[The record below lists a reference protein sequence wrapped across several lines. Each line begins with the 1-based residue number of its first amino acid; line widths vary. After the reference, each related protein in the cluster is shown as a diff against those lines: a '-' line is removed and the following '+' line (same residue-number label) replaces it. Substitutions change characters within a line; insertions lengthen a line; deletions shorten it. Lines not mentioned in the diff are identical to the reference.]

1 MARSKKKKTE
11 LLIKYGLVGLL
22 FLFLIFQE
30 IMIIRILRKCKLLE
44 SKISAYYVEYSNNEI
59 LSKQKL
65 ADIEGKVDNTISL
78 LDEYNVK
85 VDGQFIKT
93 SKMEKHYSNLLKEE
107 KKKRVD
113 SSGLDLDLQRIEKE
127 GKDAFLSK
135 KYQLAY
141 SKYSKLLDFNSSDL
155 NARFYKMLSLF
166 NINKSDSSKY
176 KEILGDCKILNEN
189 GFQKERVEEIETFI
203 KQEL

>member
-11 LLIKYGLVGLL
+11 LLIKYGFVGLL

-30 IMIIRILRKCKLLE
+30 IMIIRILRKCNLLE
-44 SKISAYYVEYSNNEI
+44 SKISSYYVEYSNNEI
-59 LSKQKL
+59 SSKQKL

-127 GKDAFLSK
+127 GKYAFLSK

-166 NINKSDSSKY
+166 NMNKSDSSKY

>member
-78 LDEYNVK
+78 FDEYNVK
-85 VDGQFIKT
+85 VDGQFLKI
-93 SKMEKHYSNLLKEE
+93 SNMEKHYSNLLKEE

-113 SSGLDLDLQRIEKE
+113 DSGLDLDLQRIEKE

-166 NINKSDSSKY
+166 NMNKSDSSKY

>member
-1 MARSKKKKTE
+1 MARSKKNKTDM
-11 LLIKYGLVGLL
+11 LLKYVLMGGL
-22 FLFLIFQE
+22 FLVLIFQE
-30 IMIIRILRKCKLLE
+30 IMIVRILGKCNDLE
-44 SKISAYYVEYSNNEI
+44 SKMSSYFIEYSNNE
-59 LSKQKL
+59 LSNRQKL
-65 ADIEGKVDNTISL
+65 TDIEEKIDDTISL

-93 SKMEKHYSNLLKEE
+93 AKMEKHYTNFLKEE

-166 NINKSDSSKY
+166 NMNKSDSSKY

>member
-85 VDGQFIKT
+85 VDGQFLKT
-93 SKMEKHYSNLLKEE
+93 SNMEKHYSNLLKEE

-113 SSGLDLDLQRIEKE
+113 NSGLDLDLQRIEKE

-135 KYQLAY
+135 KYQVSY
-141 SKYSKLLDFNSSDL
+141 SKYSKLLDFNSSDM
-155 NARFYKMLSLF
+155 NARFFKMLSLF
-166 NINKSDSSKY
+166 NMNRTDSSKY
-176 KEILGDCKILNEN
+176 KEILTDCKILKEN
-189 GFQKERVEEIETFI
+189 GFQKKRVEEIETFI
-203 KQEL
+203 KQEM